1 MSLKPFFDLAS
12 GFERK
17 ISSHMNAI
25 AYLVATTGLVG
36 HLKPGSGTWGSLAA
50 LPMAWML
57 HVLGG
62 ATLLLAA
69 SVVLFFIGV
78 WATQRL
84 TSGKD
89 NHDPSYIVIDE
100 VVGQW
105 VALLPVSV
113 GATHSG
119 AGVLDLWPGWVAA
132 FVLFRLFDITK
143 LGPVGWADRREDALG
158 VMLDDVVAGVFAALG
173 VGALAYLAHGVLGL

>member
-1 MSLKPFFDLAS
+1 
-12 GFERK
+12 
-17 ISSHMNAI
+17 MNRF

-36 HLKPGSGTWGSLAA
+36 LFRPGPGTWGSLAA
-50 LPMAWML
+50 LPLAWVL
-57 HVLGG
+57 HSLGG
-62 ATLLLAA
+62 AVLLLVA
-69 SVVLFFIGV
+69 SVVVFFIGV

-84 TSGKD
+84 TAGKD
-89 NHDPSYIVIDE
+89 DHDPSYIVVDE

-113 GATHSG
+113 GAMHSG

-132 FVLFRLFDITK
+132 FLLFRFFDITK
-143 LGPVGWADRREDALG
+143 LGPIGWADRRDDALG

-173 VGALAYLAHGVLGL
+173 VGVLAYLAHGLLGV